1 MAWHCEEELKARTA
15 SLDVVEEWQ
24 QRAMELRE
32 LEGSEGG
39 MVGVLDLL
47 IEVVVDILKMQVADF
62 LSVWL
67 GPAGL
72 DVLAR
77 PHQPYQP

>member
-15 SLDVVEEWQ
+15 SLEVVEEWQ

-39 MVGVLDLL
+39 MVGGGR
-47 IEVVVDILKMQVADF
+47 A
-62 LSVWL
+62 
-67 GPAGL
+67 
-72 DVLAR
+72 
-77 PHQPYQP
+77 